1 MRPDDGVDN
10 GFSLIGRLCRPSRH
24 LPKTSDA
31 GDLDSP
37 ADTPRHT
44 TTAAPP
50 ATTGAAAQGM
60 LRVLLVTDTDKPIG
74 ELRAAL
80 ARLGCEML
88 AEVAK
93 PQALPRVVESER
105 PDVVIIDTESP
116 SRDTLEQLAVM
127 NAAAPRPVL
136 MFSADGNQSL
146 IRAAVDAGVTAYSV
160 EGLAADRLAPIL
172 EVALARF
179 AHEEKLRARLVKA
192 ESELADRKLIDRAKR
207 LLMDRRRIS
216 EQEAYA
222 ILRKRAMD
230 QGEKLVEV
238 ARQLVSIAELLG

>member
-1 MRPDDGVDN
+1 MEGT
-10 GFSLIGRLCRPSRH
+10 H
-24 LPKTSDA
+24 
-31 GDLDSP
+31 
-37 ADTPRHT
+37 
-44 TTAAPP
+44 
-50 ATTGAAAQGM
+50 GM

-74 ELRAAL
+74 ELRVAL

-136 MFSADGNQSL
+136 MFSADGNQSR
-146 IRAAVDAGVTAYSV
+146 IREAVEAGVTAYSV
-160 EGLAADRLAPIL
+160 EGLAAERLAPIL

-192 ESELADRKLIDRAKR
+192 ENELADRKLIDRAKR
-207 LLMDRRRIS
+207 LLMDRRRVS